1 MTKSYSLEARRETG
15 EDAGPGGENPKGDWA
30 HSHSNGVSKKCTA
43 GWVGVLM
50 SPDVHF
56 IIDPGVRCSGI
67 DQSSCQTRGC
77 ARGQEADKI
86 SQVKGD
92 EDLK

>member
-1 MTKSYSLEARRETG
+1 MQGQEARTLKETG
-15 EDAGPGGENPKGDWA
+15 LTPIAMVCQRNA
-30 HSHSNGVSKKCTA
+30 RR

-56 IIDPGVRCSGI
+56 IIDPGVCCSGI